1 MKPKKRKLG
10 KISRNHVYLQFSIV
24 LVLTVLYRLI
34 FGADENEF
42 VCSTREISAGTR
54 DYLKTG
60 NMWLKYLIYCE

>member
-1 MKPKKRKLG
+1 M
-10 KISRNHVYLQFSIV
+10 YLQFSIV

-42 VCSTREISAGTR
+42 VCSTREINVGTR

-60 NMWLKYLIYCE
+60 NIMWLKYLIYCE